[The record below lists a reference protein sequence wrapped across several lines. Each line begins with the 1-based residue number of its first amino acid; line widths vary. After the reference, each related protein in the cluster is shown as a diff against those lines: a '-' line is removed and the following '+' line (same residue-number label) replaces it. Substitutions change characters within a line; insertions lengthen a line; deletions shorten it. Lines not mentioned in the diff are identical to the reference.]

1 MPNPAT
7 GESSSEN
14 VITNVTEPT
23 KDEIVRRVQ
32 SRINQATRRI
42 RLNIER
48 AETTASRLRTHR
60 NNGRT
65 NQNPMIQEL
74 IRQGTDYLTKVNVAN
89 SDLELETD
97 LITGIY
103 ARITI
108 KFPDHEEKCKELQA
122 KADAD
127 LKKHNKLADNCSNNL
142 FDLFS
147 PALGQAPAPSS
158 RSNSPSRSSLVYI
171 KSDHMLPPVLTESC
185 TTSEYRKFKR
195 DFDTWILAAFPDGR
209 TAVSYT
215 HLRAHET

>member
-1 MPNPAT
+1 MPDPAT

-60 NNGRT
+60 SNGRT

-74 IRQGTDYLTKVNVAN
+74 IRQGTDYLTKVAEAN

-108 KFPDHEEKCKELQA
+108 KFPDHEEKCKELQS
-122 KADAD
+122 KAEEVQ
-127 LKKHNKLADNCSNNL
+127 KV
-142 FDLFS
+142 
-147 PALGQAPAPSS
+147 G
-158 RSNSPSRSSLVYI
+158 
-171 KSDHMLPPVLTESC
+171 
-185 TTSEYRKFKR
+185 
-195 DFDTWILAAFPDGR
+195 
-209 TAVSYT
+209 
-215 HLRAHET
+215 